1 MEEIV
6 VFSESVRSRRELSRW
21 GFQLGILDPHCR
33 LEVPLVSGRVVC
45 VASAG
50 LEVGSVLE
58 VPAAA
63 LGVSQERIGDLPVRV
78 PGAPLFLAV
87 NTVWN
92 SGLAVWPVMLCSHQL
107 LRARA

>member
-1 MEEIV
+1 M
-6 VFSESVRSRRELSRW
+6 
-21 GFQLGILDPHCR
+21 
-33 LEVPLVSGRVVC
+33 
-45 VASAG
+45 ASAG

-58 VPAAA
+58 VSSAA

-78 PGAPLFLAV
+78 PEAPLLLAV

>member
-1 MEEIV
+1 M
-6 VFSESVRSRRELSRW
+6 
-21 GFQLGILDPHCR
+21 
-33 LEVPLVSGRVVC
+33 
-45 VASAG
+45 ASAG

-58 VPAAA
+58 VSSAA

-78 PGAPLFLAV
+78 PEAPLFLAV